1 MSAASMRKVTSIP
14 EGGTTFKLG
23 PGVKINS
30 ITPLG
35 TGNLVIKP
43 ISPLEGQTT
52 ETIEITEQLV
62 GATFPGFGQ
71 TDLPAGTTALPLLVV
86 FARDEAQMFP
96 VYVPGASNASQVAT
110 SANQEL
116 ALAAIDQIYDALL
129 LVGTQT
135 TSAAILAA
143 VANLGSGS
151 TLDDLAT
158 ALVPLAT
165 SAKQED
171 ILAALEAAGVDID
184 DIRSNIALLVPDLDA
199 VRVAVQAM
207 QSRLDDVYT
216 RLLPSSTAGVPK
228 TTKIVPTGT
237 AEAIVNSS
245 TPAKLVRV
253 QVEWDETKTDHYVV
267 IGNSSGIT
275 LSDGEQLFPGDTYS
289 EAVDDAAKLFCLG
302 STSGLKLRI
311 KVL

>member
-1 MSAASMRKVTSIP
+1 MKKVTSIP
-14 EGGTTFKLG
+14 SGGLKFDLT
-23 PGVKINS
+23 PGLKINS
-30 ITPLG
+30 ITPLA

-43 ISPLEGQTT
+43 ASPLTGQTT
-52 ETIEITEQLV
+52 ETIAITEQLV

-71 TDLPAGTTALPLLVV
+71 DELLEGTTALPLIVV
-86 FARDEAQMFP
+86 FANESAQMFP
-96 VYVPGASNASQVAT
+96 IFVPGASNVSQAAT

-135 TSAAILAA
+135 TSAQILAA

-171 ILAALEAAGVDID
+171 ILTALEAVGVDID

-207 QSRLDDVYT
+207 QAKLDEVYAK
-216 RLLPSSTAGVPK
+216 LQPSSTAGVPK
-228 TTKIVPTGT
+228 TTKTVPTGT
-237 AEAIVNSS
+237 AEAIVGVS

-253 QVEWDETKTDHYVV
+253 QVEWDEAKAAHWVI

-275 LSDGEQLFPGDTYS
+275 TTDGEQLFPGDTYS
-289 EAVDDAAKLFCLG
+289 EAVDDAAKLFCIG